1 MRIGE
6 NIILSECDVIRHPKL
21 PLSSIPVYSA
31 KLNPSLVP
39 KPVYVIRVSRGGL
52 EPKRRTFPT

>member
-21 PLSSIPVYSA
+21 PLPSIPVDSA
-31 KLNPSLVP
+31 KLNPSLVLTS
-39 KPVYVIRVSRGGL
+39 VYVIRVNRGG
-52 EPKRRTFPT
+52 